1 MRIPNNLQTYRL
13 LGAINLSSPFG
24 LRDHRMIIF
33 TLHTGLRV
41 SELSFLDVHHVFR
54 DGLPRGV
61 LDLPASLAKL
71 HKSRQIPLNAP
82 AQRALGDILA
92 FNRSRGLSVDPS
104 APLLQN
110 RHHRR
115 LTVRGIQRLV
125 QHYRELA
132 HLDVKVTPHSLRHV
146 FATNVVRA
154 TNVRAAQM
162 LLGQVDIRTTQ
173 RYTHPDLDDLTAAV
187 AAIE

>member
-24 LRDHRMIIF
+24 LRDHRMIMLA
-33 TLHTGLRV
+33 LHTGLRV

-54 DGLPRGV
+54 DCLPRDV
-61 LDLPASLAKL
+61 LDLLASLAKL
-71 HKSRQIPLNAP
+71 HKSRRIPLNAA
-82 AQRALGDILA
+82 AQRALVDILA

-110 RHHRR
+110 RYHRR

-132 HLDVKVTPHSLRHV
+132 HLDVKITPHSLRHK
-146 FATNVVRA
+146 FATDVARA
-154 TNVRAAQM
+154 TNVCAAQII
-162 LLGQVDIRTTQ
+162 LGHRDIRTTQ
-173 RYTHPDLDDLTAAV
+173 RYLHPDLNDLIAAV